1 MVKFGVGQPMTRV
14 EDDRLITGHGR
25 YTDDISFP
33 GQVYAHLVR
42 SPYAHAK
49 LGAIDIADALA
60 AEGVLA
66 VYTAADFDAA
76 GYGEVPNVAYAMVKN
91 RDGSPMFKTTRPILA
106 RDRVRY
112 AGDPIAVV
120 IATSEALARD
130 AGELVMADYDELP
143 VIVDTQAAAS
153 PDAPVIWDENSSNIV
168 YDWEL
173 GDEAAL
179 AEAKAKAAH
188 VTRVELINNRI
199 VVAAMEPRS
208 AIGQYDEQADKYTL
222 HAGSQ
227 GVHGMRAR
235 IAEICL
241 KIPVEKL
248 RVVSDDV
255 GGGFGMKTFAYNEYP
270 IVLFAAKQLGRPV
283 KWTGDR
289 SESFLSDTQGRDHVT
304 EAEIAFDADG
314 HILGVDVR
322 TIANL
327 GAYQS
332 QFAAFIP
339 TLAPRGMHVGVYK
352 VPVLYNRVRAVMTNT
367 VPVDAYRGAGRPE
380 ASYVIERLMD
390 AAARELGIG
399 PDELRRRNFV
409 PAADMPYDNKPSLP
423 FDSGDFD
430 RNLTDALAGSDFD
443 TFETRRTASA
453 SAGKLA
459 GIGIS
464 YYVERT
470 AAGMT
475 EFARLEVDGDG
486 GMVHVYT
493 GQQSNGQGH
502 ETVWTQYVSSR
513 LGVDV
518 EKIKVHAGDSEVLAG
533 GAGTGGSKAV
543 YMATGALG
551 VASET
556 LIQKGREVAANEL
569 EAAVIDVEFRGA
581 DGDPVFAVVGTDKRI
596 DLFSVAKIAETQADL
611 GELSADGEYDQ
622 KGNTFPNGA
631 HVCEVEVDPDT
642 GTLEIKKYTVV
653 DDFGTVLNPLIVAG
667 QVHGGIVQGLGQA
680 MGEHTVYDNESGQLL
695 TGSFQDYWMPRADD
709 MPFFDFKYN
718 EIPAISNALGVKGA
732 GEAGTVGA
740 PAAFI
745 SAVIDALKPLGVTS
759 VDMPVTPQRLWRVMQ
774 DAKQQAAE

>member
-25 YTDDISFP
+25 YTDDITLP
-33 GQVYAHLVR
+33 DQVYAYIVR
-42 SPYAHAK
+42 SPYAHAR
-49 LGAIDIADALA
+49 LGNIDVEDAKS

-66 VYTAADFDAA
+66 VYTIADFDAA

-91 RDGSPMFKTTRPILA
+91 RDGTPMYKTTRPILA
-106 RDRVRY
+106 RDKVRY
-112 AGDPIAVV
+112 AGDPVAVV
-120 IATSEALARD
+120 VATSEALARD
-130 AGELVMADYDELP
+130 AGELVMVDYDDLP
-143 VIVDTQAAAS
+143 VIVDTEKAAS
-153 PDAPVIWDENSSNIV
+153 PDAPVLWEENGSNIV
-168 YDWEL
+168 YDWEM

-179 AEAKAKAAH
+179 AEAKSAAAH
-188 VTRVELINNRI
+188 VTKVRLINNRI
-199 VVAAMEPRS
+199 VVNAMEPRA
-208 AIGQYDEQADKYTL
+208 AIGAYDAAADKYTL
-222 HAGSQ
+222 YSGSQ

-235 IAEICL
+235 IAEGCL
-241 KIPVEKL
+241 NIPVEKL
-248 RVVSDDV
+248 RVISDDV

-304 EAEIAFDADG
+304 EAELALDADG
-314 HILGVDVR
+314 HILGVEVQ

-352 VPVLYNRVRAVMTNT
+352 VPALYNRVKAVMTNT

-399 PDELRRRNFV
+399 PDELRRRNFI
-409 PAADMPYDNKPSLP
+409 PADQMPYNNKPSLP

-430 RNLTDALAGSDFD
+430 RNLTDALARSDFAS
-443 TFETRRTASA
+443 FEDRRSEAASR
-453 SAGKLA
+453 GKLA
-459 GIGIS
+459 GIGLS

-475 EFARLEVDGDG
+475 EFARLEVDPDG
-486 GMVHVYT
+486 GIVHVYT

-513 LGVDV
+513 LGLDVD
-518 EKIKVHAGDSEVLAG
+518 KIKVHAGDSEVLAG

-551 VASET
+551 VASDT
-556 LIQKGREVAANEL
+556 LIEKGRELAANEL
-569 EAAVIDVEFRGA
+569 EAAVVDVEFRGS
-581 DGDPVFAVVGTDKRI
+581 DGEPVFAVVGTDRRI
-596 DLFSVAKIAETQADL
+596 DLFDVARIASTQADL
-611 GELSADGEYDQ
+611 GEFAADGEYDQ

-631 HVCEVEVDPDT
+631 HVCEVEVHPDT
-642 GTLEIKKYTVV
+642 GTFEITRYTVV

-680 MGEHTVYDNESGQLL
+680 MGEHTVYDEETGQLI

-709 MPFFDFKYN
+709 MPFFDFTYN
-718 EIPAISNALGVKGA
+718 EIPARSNEMGVKGA

-745 SAVIDALKPLGVTS
+745 SAIIDALKPYGVTS
-759 VDMPVTPQRLWRVMQ
+759 IDMPVTPQKLWRVMQ
-774 DAKQQAAE
+774 ETGRQAAE

>member
-14 EDDRLITGHGR
+14 EDDRLITGQGR
-25 YTDDISFP
+25 YADDVRMD
-33 GQVYAHLVR
+33 GQAYAVLVR

-49 LGAIDIADALA
+49 LGEIDVSDAKTA
-60 AEGVLA
+60 QGVLG
-66 VYTAADFDAA
+66 VYTIADFDAA
-76 GYGEVPNVAYAMVKN
+76 GFGEVTNAAWAMVKN
-91 RDGSPMFKTTRPILA
+91 RDGTPMYKTTRPVLA

-112 AGDPIAVV
+112 AGEPVAVV
-120 IATSEALARD
+120 VATSELLARD
-130 AGELVMADYDELP
+130 AAELVMVDYDELP
-143 VIVDTQAAAS
+143 VVVDTARAAES
-153 PDAPVIWDENSSNIV
+153 DAPVLFEEHGSNVV

-173 GDEAAL
+173 GDEDAIQ
-179 AEAKAKAAH
+179 EAKSKAAH
-188 VTRVELINNRI
+188 ITKVSLINNRI
-199 VVAAMEPRS
+199 VVNAMEPRAALGVYEAAS
-208 AIGQYDEQADKYTL
+208 EKYTL
-222 HAGSQ
+222 YTGSQ

-235 IAEICL
+235 LADGCL
-241 KIPVEKL
+241 NVPVEKL

-255 GGGFGMKTFAYNEYP
+255 GGGFGMKTFVYNEYP
-270 IVLFAAKQLGRPV
+270 IVLFAAKALGRPV

-304 EAEIAFDADG
+304 EAELMLDEEG
-314 HILGVDVR
+314 LILGVDVR

-339 TLAPRGMHVGVYK
+339 TLAPRGMHTGVYK
-352 VPVLYNRVRAVMTNT
+352 VPALYNRVKAVMTNT

-390 AAARELGIG
+390 AAARETGLGAAEI
-399 PDELRRRNFV
+399 RRRNFI
-409 PAADMPYDNKPSLP
+409 PASEMPYNVRPSLP

-430 RNLTDALAGSDFD
+430 RNLTDALAKSDYD
-443 TFETRRTASA
+443 GFEARRKDAASR
-453 SAGKLA
+453 GKYA

-475 EFARLEVDGDG
+475 EFARLEVDAEHDL
-486 GMVHVYT
+486 VHVYT

-502 ETVWTQYVSSR
+502 ETVWTQYVASR

-551 VASET
+551 VASDN
-556 LIQKGREVAANEL
+556 LIEKGRAIAANEL
-569 EAAVIDVEFRGA
+569 EAAVIDVEFRGS
-581 DGDPVFAVVGTDKRI
+581 DGDPSFGIVGTDRRI
-596 DLFSVAKIAETQADL
+596 GLFDAARIAATQVDI
-611 GELSADGEYDQ
+611 EDFSADGEYDQ

-631 HVCEVEVDPDT
+631 HVCEIEIDGDT
-642 GTLEIKKYTVV
+642 GAFAITRYTVV
-653 DDFGTVLNPLIVAG
+653 DDFGMILNPLIVAG

-680 MGEHTVYDNESGQLL
+680 MGEHAVYDEDSGQLL

-709 MPFFDFKYN
+709 MPFFDVNYN
-718 EIPAISNALGVKGA
+718 EIPARSNELGVKGA

-745 SAVIDALKPLGVTS
+745 AAVIDALQPFGVKR
-759 VDMPVTPQRLWRVMQ
+759 VDMPVTPQKLWRLMASAHV
-774 DAKQQAAE
+774 DAA

>member
-1 MVKFGVGQPMTRV
+1 MVKFGVGQSMTRV
-14 EDDRLITGHGR
+14 EDDRLITGQGR
-25 YTDDISFP
+25 YADDVRMD
-33 GQVYAHLVR
+33 GQVYAVLVR

-49 LGAIDIADALA
+49 LGEVDVSEAKA
-60 AEGVLA
+60 ANGVLG
-66 VYTAADFDAA
+66 VYTIADFDAA
-76 GYGEVPNVAYAMVKN
+76 GFGEVPNVAWAMVKN
-91 RDGSPMFKTTRPILA
+91 RDGTPMYKTTRPILA

-112 AGDPIAVV
+112 AGEPVAVV
-120 IATSEALARD
+120 IATSELLARD
-130 AGELVMADYDELP
+130 AAELVMVDYDELP
-143 VIVDTQAAAS
+143 VVVDTAKAV
-153 PDAPVIWDENSSNIV
+153 DVNAPVLFEEHGSNIV

-173 GDEAAL
+173 GDEADIRA
-179 AEAKAKAAH
+179 AKAKAAH
-188 VTRVELINNRI
+188 ITKVSLVNNRI
-199 VVAAMEPRS
+199 VVNAMEPR
-208 AIGQYDEQADKYTL
+208 AALGVYDPAHEKYTL
-222 HAGSQ
+222 YAGSQ

-235 IAEICL
+235 LADGCL
-241 KIPVEKL
+241 NVPVEKL

-255 GGGFGMKTFAYNEYP
+255 GGGFGMKTFVYNEYP
-270 IVLFAAKQLGRPV
+270 IVLFAAKALQRPV

-304 EAEIAFDADG
+304 DAELMLDKDG
-314 HILGVDVR
+314 IILGVDVR

-339 TLAPRGMHVGVYK
+339 TLAPRGMHTGVYK
-352 VPVLYNRVRAVMTNT
+352 VPALYNRVKAVMTNT

-390 AAARELGIG
+390 AAGRETGLGANEI
-399 PDELRRRNFV
+399 RRRNFI
-409 PAADMPYDNKPSLP
+409 PAGEMPYNVRPSLP

-430 RNLTDALAGSDFD
+430 RNLTDALAKSDYDGFQA
-443 TFETRRTASA
+443 RRGHAA
-453 SAGKLA
+453 ARGKYA

-475 EFARLEVDGDG
+475 EFARLEVDGENDL
-486 GMVHVYT
+486 VHVYT

-502 ETVWTQYVSSR
+502 ETVWTQYVASR

-551 VASET
+551 VASDN
-556 LIQKGREVAANEL
+556 LIEKGRAIAANEL
-569 EAAVIDVEFRGA
+569 EAAVIDIEFRGS
-581 DGDPVFAVVGTDKRI
+581 DGDASFAVVGTDRRI
-596 DLFSVAKIAETQADL
+596 GLFDVAKISATQVDL
-611 GELSADGEYDQ
+611 EEFSADGEYDQ

-631 HVCEVEVDPDT
+631 HVCEIEIDGDT
-642 GTLEIKKYTVV
+642 GAFAITRYTVV
-653 DDFGTVLNPLIVAG
+653 DDFGMILNPLIVAG

-680 MGEHTVYDNESGQLL
+680 MGEHAVYDDESGQLL

-709 MPFFDFKYN
+709 MPFFDVSYN
-718 EIPAISNALGVKGA
+718 EIPARSNELGVKGA

-745 SAVIDALKPLGVTS
+745 SAVIDALQPFGVTS
-759 VDMPVTPQRLWRVMQ
+759 VDMPVTPQKLWRLIAQ
-774 DAKQQAAE
+774 GKANAA

>member
-14 EDDRLITGHGR
+14 EDDRLITGQGR
-25 YTDDISFP
+25 YADDVRMD
-33 GQVYAHLVR
+33 GQAYAVLVR

-49 LGAIDIADALA
+49 LGEIDVSDAKTA
-60 AEGVLA
+60 QGVLG
-66 VYTAADFDAA
+66 VYTIADFDAA
-76 GYGEVPNVAYAMVKN
+76 GFGEVTNAAWAMVKN
-91 RDGSPMFKTTRPILA
+91 RDGTPMYKTTRPILA

-112 AGDPIAVV
+112 AGEPVAVV
-120 IATSEALARD
+120 VATSELLARD
-130 AGELVMADYDELP
+130 AAELVMVDYDELP
-143 VIVDTQAAAS
+143 VVVDTARAAES
-153 PDAPVIWDENSSNIV
+153 DAPVLFEEHGSNVV

-173 GDEAAL
+173 GDEDAIQ
-179 AEAKAKAAH
+179 EAKSKAAH
-188 VTRVELINNRI
+188 VTKVSLINNRI
-199 VVAAMEPRS
+199 VVNAMEPRAALGVYEAAS
-208 AIGQYDEQADKYTL
+208 EKYTL
-222 HAGSQ
+222 YTGSQ

-235 IAEICL
+235 LADGCL
-241 KIPVEKL
+241 NVPVEKL

-255 GGGFGMKTFAYNEYP
+255 GGGFGMKTFVYNEYP
-270 IVLFAAKQLGRPV
+270 IVLFAAKALGRPV

-304 EAEIAFDADG
+304 EAELMLDKEG
-314 HILGVDVR
+314 LILGVDVR

-339 TLAPRGMHVGVYK
+339 TLAPRGMHTGVYK
-352 VPVLYNRVRAVMTNT
+352 VPALYNRVKAVMTNT

-390 AAARELGIG
+390 AAARETGLGAAEI
-399 PDELRRRNFV
+399 RRRNFI
-409 PAADMPYDNKPSLP
+409 PASEMPYNVRPSLP

-430 RNLTDALAGSDFD
+430 RNLTDALAKSDYD
-443 TFETRRTASA
+443 GFEARRKGAASR
-453 SAGKLA
+453 GKYA

-475 EFARLEVDGDG
+475 EFARLEVDAEHDL
-486 GMVHVYT
+486 VHVYT

-502 ETVWTQYVSSR
+502 ETVWTQYVASR

-551 VASET
+551 VASDN
-556 LIQKGREVAANEL
+556 LIEKGRAIAANEL
-569 EAAVIDVEFRGA
+569 EAAVVDVEFRGS
-581 DGDPVFAVVGTDKRI
+581 DGDPSFGIVGTDRRI
-596 DLFSVAKIAETQADL
+596 GLFDVARIAATQVDI
-611 GELSADGEYDQ
+611 EDFSADGEYDQ

-631 HVCEVEVDPDT
+631 HVCEIEIDGDT
-642 GTLEIKKYTVV
+642 GAFAITRYTVV
-653 DDFGTVLNPLIVAG
+653 DDFGMILNPLIVAG

-680 MGEHTVYDNESGQLL
+680 MGEHAVYDEDSGQLL

-709 MPFFDFKYN
+709 MPFFDVNYN
-718 EIPAISNALGVKGA
+718 EIPARSNELGVKGA

-745 SAVIDALKPLGVTS
+745 AAVIDALQPFGVKR
-759 VDMPVTPQRLWRVMQ
+759 VDMPVTPQKLWRLMASAHV
-774 DAKQQAAE
+774 DAA

>member
-1 MVKFGVGQPMTRV
+1 MVKFGVGQPMVRV
-14 EDDRLITGHGR
+14 EDDRLITGQGR
-25 YTDDISFP
+25 YADDVRMD
-33 GQVYAHLVR
+33 GQAYAVLVR
-42 SPYAHAK
+42 SPYAHAV
-49 LGAIDIADALA
+49 LGEIDVADAKA
-60 AEGVLA
+60 AEGVLG
-66 VYTAADFDAA
+66 VYTIADFDAA
-76 GYGEVPNVAYAMVKN
+76 GFGEVTNAAWAMVKN
-91 RDGSPMFKTTRPILA
+91 RDGSPMYKTTRPILA

-112 AGDPIAVV
+112 AGEPVAVV
-120 IATSEALARD
+120 VATSELLARD
-130 AGELVMADYDELP
+130 AAELVMVDYDELP
-143 VIVDTQAAAS
+143 VIVDTAKAAEQG
-153 PDAPVIWDENSSNIV
+153 APILFEEHGSNVV

-173 GDEAAL
+173 GDEASIH
-179 AEAKAKAAH
+179 EAKAKAAH
-188 VTRVELINNRI
+188 VTKVNLINNRI
-199 VVAAMEPRS
+199 VVNAMEPR
-208 AIGQYDEQADKYTL
+208 AALGTYDAETEKYTL
-222 HAGSQ
+222 YAGSQ

-235 IAEICL
+235 LADGCL
-241 KIPVEKL
+241 NVPIEKL
-248 RVVSDDV
+248 RIVSDDV
-255 GGGFGMKTFAYNEYP
+255 GGGFGMKTFVYNEYP
-270 IVLFAAKQLGRPV
+270 IVLFAAKALGRPV

-304 EAEIAFDADG
+304 EAELMLDKEG
-314 HILGVDVR
+314 LILGVDVR

-339 TLAPRGMHVGVYK
+339 TLAPRGMHTGVYK
-352 VPVLYNRVRAVMTNT
+352 VPALYNRVKAVMTNT

-390 AAARELGIG
+390 AAGRETGLG
-399 PDELRRRNFV
+399 PDEIRRRNFI
-409 PAADMPYDNKPSLP
+409 PASEMPYKERPSLP

-430 RNLTDALAGSDFD
+430 RNLTDALATSDYD
-443 TFETRRTASA
+443 GFETRRKEAASR
-453 SAGKLA
+453 GRYA
-459 GIGIS
+459 GIGVS

-475 EFARLEVDGDG
+475 EFARLEVDGEHDL
-486 GMVHVYT
+486 VHVYT

-551 VASET
+551 VASDN
-556 LIQKGREVAANEL
+556 LIEKGRAIAANEL
-569 EAAVIDVEFRGA
+569 EAAVIDIEFRGS
-581 DGDPVFAVVGTDKRI
+581 DGDPSFAVVGTDRRI
-596 DLFSVAKIAETQADL
+596 GLFEVAKLASSQVDL
-611 GELSADGEYDQ
+611 EEFSADGEYDQ

-631 HVCEVEVDPDT
+631 HICEVEIDGDT
-642 GTLEIKKYTVV
+642 GSFEITRYTVV
-653 DDFGTVLNPLIVAG
+653 DDFGMVLNPLIVAG

-680 MGEHTVYDNESGQLL
+680 MGEHAVYDEESGQLL

-709 MPFFDFKYN
+709 MPFFDVSYN
-718 EIPAISNALGVKGA
+718 EIPARSNELGVKGA

-745 SAVIDALKPLGVTS
+745 SAVIDALSPLGVTS
-759 VDMPVTPQRLWRVMQ
+759 VDMPVTPQKLWRLMAAKGA
-774 DAKQQAAE
+774 DAA

>member
-14 EDDRLITGHGR
+14 EDDRLITGQGR
-25 YTDDISFP
+25 YADDVRMD
-33 GQVYAHLVR
+33 GQAYAVLVR

-49 LGAIDIADALA
+49 LGEIDVSDAKTA
-60 AEGVLA
+60 QGVLG
-66 VYTAADFDAA
+66 VYTIADFDAA
-76 GYGEVPNVAYAMVKN
+76 GFGEVTNAAWAMVKN
-91 RDGSPMFKTTRPILA
+91 RDGTPMYKTTRPILA

-112 AGDPIAVV
+112 AGEPVAVV
-120 IATSEALARD
+120 VATSELLARD
-130 AGELVMADYDELP
+130 AAELVMVDYDELP
-143 VIVDTQAAAS
+143 VVVDTARAAES
-153 PDAPVIWDENSSNIV
+153 DAPVLFEEHGSNVV

-173 GDEAAL
+173 GDEDAIQ
-179 AEAKAKAAH
+179 EAKSKAAH
-188 VTRVELINNRI
+188 TTKVSLINNRI
-199 VVAAMEPRS
+199 VVNAMEPRAALGVYEAAS
-208 AIGQYDEQADKYTL
+208 EKYTL
-222 HAGSQ
+222 YTGSQ

-235 IAEICL
+235 LADGCL
-241 KIPVEKL
+241 NVPVEKL

-255 GGGFGMKTFAYNEYP
+255 GGGFGMKTFVYNEYP
-270 IVLFAAKQLGRPV
+270 IVLFAAKALGRPV

-304 EAEIAFDADG
+304 EAELMLDKEG
-314 HILGVDVR
+314 LILGVDVR

-339 TLAPRGMHVGVYK
+339 TLAPRGMHTGVYK
-352 VPVLYNRVRAVMTNT
+352 VPALYNRVKAVMTNT

-390 AAARELGIG
+390 AAARETGLGAAEI
-399 PDELRRRNFV
+399 RRRNFI
-409 PAADMPYDNKPSLP
+409 PASEMPYNVRPSLP

-430 RNLTDALAGSDFD
+430 RNLTDALAKSDYD
-443 TFETRRTASA
+443 GFEARRKDAASR
-453 SAGKLA
+453 GKYA

-475 EFARLEVDGDG
+475 EFARLEVDAEHDL
-486 GMVHVYT
+486 VHVYT

-502 ETVWTQYVSSR
+502 ETVWTQYVASR

-551 VASET
+551 VASDN
-556 LIQKGREVAANEL
+556 LIEKGRAIAANEL
-569 EAAVIDVEFRGA
+569 EAAVIDVEFRGS
-581 DGDPVFAVVGTDKRI
+581 DGDPSFGIVGTDRRI
-596 DLFSVAKIAETQADL
+596 GLFDVARIAATQVDI
-611 GELSADGEYDQ
+611 EDFSADGEYDQ

-631 HVCEVEVDPDT
+631 HVCEIEIDGDT
-642 GTLEIKKYTVV
+642 GAFAITRYTVV
-653 DDFGTVLNPLIVAG
+653 DDFGMILNPLIVAG

-680 MGEHTVYDNESGQLL
+680 MGEHAVYDEDSGQLL

-709 MPFFDFKYN
+709 MPFFDVNYN
-718 EIPAISNALGVKGA
+718 EIPARSNELGVKGA

-745 SAVIDALKPLGVTS
+745 AAVIDALQPFGVKR
-759 VDMPVTPQRLWRVMQ
+759 VDMPVTPQKLWRLMASAHV
-774 DAKQQAAE
+774 DAA

>member
-14 EDDRLITGHGR
+14 EDDRLITGQGR
-25 YTDDISFP
+25 YADDVRMD
-33 GQVYAHLVR
+33 GQAYAVLVR

-49 LGAIDIADALA
+49 LGEIDVSDAKA
-60 AEGVLA
+60 AQGVLG
-66 VYTAADFDAA
+66 VYTIADFDAA
-76 GYGEVPNVAYAMVKN
+76 GFGEVTNAAWAMVKN
-91 RDGSPMFKTTRPILA
+91 RDGTPMYKTTRPILA

-112 AGDPIAVV
+112 AGEPVAVV
-120 IATSEALARD
+120 VATSELLARD
-130 AGELVMADYDELP
+130 AAELVMVDYDELP
-143 VIVDTQAAAS
+143 VVVDTARAAES
-153 PDAPVIWDENSSNIV
+153 DAPVLFEEHGSNVV

-173 GDEAAL
+173 GDEDAIQ
-179 AEAKAKAAH
+179 EAKSKAAH
-188 VTRVELINNRI
+188 VTKVSLINNRI
-199 VVAAMEPRS
+199 VVNAMEPRAALGVYEAAS
-208 AIGQYDEQADKYTL
+208 EKYTL
-222 HAGSQ
+222 YTGSQ

-235 IAEICL
+235 LADGCL
-241 KIPVEKL
+241 NVPVEKL

-255 GGGFGMKTFAYNEYP
+255 GGGFGMKTFVYNEYP
-270 IVLFAAKQLGRPV
+270 IVLFAAKALGRPV

-304 EAEIAFDADG
+304 EAELMLDKEG
-314 HILGVDVR
+314 LILGVDVR

-339 TLAPRGMHVGVYK
+339 TLAPRGMHTGVYK
-352 VPVLYNRVRAVMTNT
+352 VPALYNRVKAVMTNT

-390 AAARELGIG
+390 AAARETGLGAAEI
-399 PDELRRRNFV
+399 RRRNFI
-409 PAADMPYDNKPSLP
+409 PASEMPYNVRPSLP

-430 RNLTDALAGSDFD
+430 RNLTDALAKSDYD
-443 TFETRRTASA
+443 GFEARRKDAASR
-453 SAGKLA
+453 GKYA

-475 EFARLEVDGDG
+475 EFARLEVDAEHDL
-486 GMVHVYT
+486 VHVYT

-502 ETVWTQYVSSR
+502 ETVWTQYVASR

-551 VASET
+551 VASDN
-556 LIQKGREVAANEL
+556 LIEKGRAIAANEL
-569 EAAVIDVEFRGA
+569 EAAVVDVEFRGS
-581 DGDPVFAVVGTDKRI
+581 DGDPSFGIVGTDRRI
-596 DLFSVAKIAETQADL
+596 GLFDVARIAATQVDI
-611 GELSADGEYDQ
+611 EDFSADGEYDQ

-631 HVCEVEVDPDT
+631 HVCEIEIDGDT
-642 GTLEIKKYTVV
+642 GAFAITRYTVV
-653 DDFGTVLNPLIVAG
+653 DDFGMILNPLIVAG

-680 MGEHTVYDNESGQLL
+680 MGEHAVYDEDSGQLL

-709 MPFFDFKYN
+709 MPFFDVNYN
-718 EIPAISNALGVKGA
+718 EIPARSNELGVKGA

-745 SAVIDALKPLGVTS
+745 AAVIDALQPFGVKR
-759 VDMPVTPQRLWRVMQ
+759 VDMPVTPQKLWRLMASAHV
-774 DAKQQAAE
+774 DAA

>member
-14 EDDRLITGHGR
+14 EDDRLITGQGR
-25 YTDDISFP
+25 YADDVRMD
-33 GQVYAHLVR
+33 GQAYAVLVR

-49 LGAIDIADALA
+49 LGEIDVSDAKTA
-60 AEGVLA
+60 QGVLG
-66 VYTAADFDAA
+66 VYTIADFDAA
-76 GYGEVPNVAYAMVKN
+76 GFGEVTNAAWAMVKN
-91 RDGSPMFKTTRPILA
+91 RDGTPMYKTTRPILA

-112 AGDPIAVV
+112 AGEPVAVV
-120 IATSEALARD
+120 VATSELLARD
-130 AGELVMADYDELP
+130 AAELVMVDYDELP
-143 VIVDTQAAAS
+143 VVVDTARAAES
-153 PDAPVIWDENSSNIV
+153 DAPVLFEEHGSNVV

-173 GDEAAL
+173 GDEDAIQ
-179 AEAKAKAAH
+179 EAKSKAAH
-188 VTRVELINNRI
+188 VTKVSLINNRI
-199 VVAAMEPRS
+199 VVNAMEPRAALGVYEAAS
-208 AIGQYDEQADKYTL
+208 EKYTL
-222 HAGSQ
+222 YTGSQ

-235 IAEICL
+235 LADGCL
-241 KIPVEKL
+241 NVPVEKL

-255 GGGFGMKTFAYNEYP
+255 GGGFGMKTFVYNEYP
-270 IVLFAAKQLGRPV
+270 IVLFAAKALGRPV

-304 EAEIAFDADG
+304 EAELMLDKEG
-314 HILGVDVR
+314 LILGVDVR

-339 TLAPRGMHVGVYK
+339 TLAPRGMHTGVYK
-352 VPVLYNRVRAVMTNT
+352 VPALYNRVKAVMTNT

-390 AAARELGIG
+390 AAARETGLGAAEI
-399 PDELRRRNFV
+399 RRRNFI
-409 PAADMPYDNKPSLP
+409 PASEMPYNVRPSLP

-430 RNLTDALAGSDFD
+430 RNLTDALAKSDYD
-443 TFETRRTASA
+443 GFEARRKDAASR
-453 SAGKLA
+453 GKYA

-475 EFARLEVDGDG
+475 EFARLEVDAEHDL
-486 GMVHVYT
+486 VHVYT

-502 ETVWTQYVSSR
+502 ETVWTQYVASR

-551 VASET
+551 VASDN
-556 LIQKGREVAANEL
+556 LIEKGRAIAANEL
-569 EAAVIDVEFRGA
+569 EAAVIDVEFRGS
-581 DGDPVFAVVGTDKRI
+581 DGDPSFGIVGTDRRI
-596 DLFSVAKIAETQADL
+596 GLFDVARIAATQVDI
-611 GELSADGEYDQ
+611 EDFSADGEYDQ

-631 HVCEVEVDPDT
+631 HVCEIEIDGDT
-642 GTLEIKKYTVV
+642 GAFAITRYTVV
-653 DDFGTVLNPLIVAG
+653 DDFGMILNPLIVAG

-680 MGEHTVYDNESGQLL
+680 MGEHAVYDEDSGQLL

-709 MPFFDFKYN
+709 MPFFDVNYN
-718 EIPAISNALGVKGA
+718 EIPARSNELGVKGA

-745 SAVIDALKPLGVTS
+745 AAVIDALQPFGVKR
-759 VDMPVTPQRLWRVMQ
+759 VDMPVTPQKLWRLMASAHV
-774 DAKQQAAE
+774 DAA

>member
-14 EDDRLITGHGR
+14 EDDRLITGQGR
-25 YTDDISFP
+25 YADDVRMD
-33 GQVYAHLVR
+33 GQAYAVLVR

-49 LGAIDIADALA
+49 LGEIDVSDAKTA
-60 AEGVLA
+60 QGVLG
-66 VYTAADFDAA
+66 VYTIADFDAA
-76 GYGEVPNVAYAMVKN
+76 GFGEVTNAAWAMVKN
-91 RDGSPMFKTTRPILA
+91 RDGTPMYKTTRPILA

-112 AGDPIAVV
+112 AGEPVAVV
-120 IATSEALARD
+120 VATSELLARD
-130 AGELVMADYDELP
+130 VAELVMVDYDELP
-143 VIVDTQAAAS
+143 VVVDTARAAES
-153 PDAPVIWDENSSNIV
+153 DAPVLFEEHGSNVV

-173 GDEAAL
+173 GDEDAIQ
-179 AEAKAKAAH
+179 EAKSKAAH
-188 VTRVELINNRI
+188 VTKVSLINNRI
-199 VVAAMEPRS
+199 VVNAMEPRAALGVYEAAS
-208 AIGQYDEQADKYTL
+208 EKYTL
-222 HAGSQ
+222 YTGSQ

-235 IAEICL
+235 LADGCL
-241 KIPVEKL
+241 NVPVEKL

-255 GGGFGMKTFAYNEYP
+255 GGGFGMKTFVYNEYP
-270 IVLFAAKQLGRPV
+270 IVLFAAKALGRPV

-304 EAEIAFDADG
+304 EAELMLDKEG
-314 HILGVDVR
+314 LILGVDVR

-339 TLAPRGMHVGVYK
+339 TLAPRGMHTGVYK
-352 VPVLYNRVRAVMTNT
+352 VPALYNRVKAVMTNT

-390 AAARELGIG
+390 AAARETGLGAAEI
-399 PDELRRRNFV
+399 RRRNFI
-409 PAADMPYDNKPSLP
+409 PASEMPYNVRPSLP

-430 RNLTDALAGSDFD
+430 RNLTDALAKSDYD
-443 TFETRRTASA
+443 GFEARRKDAASR
-453 SAGKLA
+453 GKYA

-475 EFARLEVDGDG
+475 EFARLEVDAEHDL
-486 GMVHVYT
+486 VHVYT

-502 ETVWTQYVSSR
+502 ETVWTQYVASR

-551 VASET
+551 VASDN
-556 LIQKGREVAANEL
+556 LIEKGRAIAANEL
-569 EAAVIDVEFRGA
+569 EAAVIDVEFRGS
-581 DGDPVFAVVGTDKRI
+581 DGDPSFGIVGTDRRI
-596 DLFSVAKIAETQADL
+596 GLFDVARIAATQVDI
-611 GELSADGEYDQ
+611 EDFSADGEYDQ

-631 HVCEVEVDPDT
+631 HVCEIEIDGDT
-642 GTLEIKKYTVV
+642 GAFAITRYTVV
-653 DDFGTVLNPLIVAG
+653 DDFGMILNPLIVAG

-680 MGEHTVYDNESGQLL
+680 MGEHAVYDEDSGQLL

-709 MPFFDFKYN
+709 MPFFDVNYN
-718 EIPAISNALGVKGA
+718 EIPARSNELGVKGA

-745 SAVIDALKPLGVTS
+745 AAVIDALQPFGVKR
-759 VDMPVTPQRLWRVMQ
+759 VDMPVTPQKLWRLMASAHV
-774 DAKQQAAE
+774 DAA

>member
-14 EDDRLITGHGR
+14 EDDRLITGQGR
-25 YTDDISFP
+25 YADDVRMD
-33 GQVYAHLVR
+33 GQAYAVLVR

-49 LGAIDIADALA
+49 LGEIDVSDAKTA
-60 AEGVLA
+60 QGVLG
-66 VYTAADFDAA
+66 VYTIADFDAA
-76 GYGEVPNVAYAMVKN
+76 GFGEVTNAAWAMVKN
-91 RDGSPMFKTTRPILA
+91 RDGTPMYKTTRPILA

-112 AGDPIAVV
+112 AGEPVAVV
-120 IATSEALARD
+120 VATSELLARD
-130 AGELVMADYDELP
+130 AAELVMVDYDELP
-143 VIVDTQAAAS
+143 VVVDTARAAES
-153 PDAPVIWDENSSNIV
+153 DAPVLFEEHGSNVV

-173 GDEAAL
+173 GDEDAIQ
-179 AEAKAKAAH
+179 EAKSKAAH
-188 VTRVELINNRI
+188 VTKVSLINNRI
-199 VVAAMEPRS
+199 VVNAMEPRATLGVYEAAS
-208 AIGQYDEQADKYTL
+208 EKYTL
-222 HAGSQ
+222 YTGSQ

-235 IAEICL
+235 LADGCL
-241 KIPVEKL
+241 NVPVEKL

-255 GGGFGMKTFAYNEYP
+255 GGGFGMKTFVYNEYP
-270 IVLFAAKQLGRPV
+270 IVLFAAKALGRPV

-304 EAEIAFDADG
+304 EAELMLDKEG
-314 HILGVDVR
+314 LILGVDVR

-339 TLAPRGMHVGVYK
+339 TLAPRGMHTGVYK
-352 VPVLYNRVRAVMTNT
+352 VPALYNRVKAVMTNT

-390 AAARELGIG
+390 AAARETGLGAAEI
-399 PDELRRRNFV
+399 RRRNFI
-409 PAADMPYDNKPSLP
+409 PASEMPYNVRPSLP

-430 RNLTDALAGSDFD
+430 RNLTDALAKSDYD
-443 TFETRRTASA
+443 GFEARRKDAASR
-453 SAGKLA
+453 GKYA

-475 EFARLEVDGDG
+475 EFARLEVDVEHDL
-486 GMVHVYT
+486 VHVYT

-502 ETVWTQYVSSR
+502 ETVWTQYVASR

-551 VASET
+551 VASDN
-556 LIQKGREVAANEL
+556 LIEKGRAIAANEL
-569 EAAVIDVEFRGA
+569 EAAVVDVEFRGS
-581 DGDPVFAVVGTDKRI
+581 DGDPSFGIVGTDRRI
-596 DLFSVAKIAETQADL
+596 GLFDVARIAATQVDI
-611 GELSADGEYDQ
+611 EDFSADGEYDQ

-631 HVCEVEVDPDT
+631 HVCEIEIDGDT
-642 GTLEIKKYTVV
+642 GAFAITRYTVV
-653 DDFGTVLNPLIVAG
+653 DDFGMILNPLIVAG

-680 MGEHTVYDNESGQLL
+680 MGEHAVYDEDSGQLL

-709 MPFFDFKYN
+709 MPFFDVNYN
-718 EIPAISNALGVKGA
+718 EIPARSNELGVKGA

-745 SAVIDALKPLGVTS
+745 AAVIDALQPLGVKR
-759 VDMPVTPQRLWRVMQ
+759 VDMPVTPQKLWRLMASAHV
-774 DAKQQAAE
+774 DAA

>member
-14 EDDRLITGHGR
+14 EDDRLITGQGR
-25 YTDDISFP
+25 YADDVRMD
-33 GQVYAHLVR
+33 GQAYAVLVR
-42 SPYAHAK
+42 SPYAHAR
-49 LGAIDIADALA
+49 LGEIDVSDAKTA
-60 AEGVLA
+60 QGVLG
-66 VYTAADFDAA
+66 VYTIADFDAA
-76 GYGEVPNVAYAMVKN
+76 GFGEVTNAAWAMVKN
-91 RDGSPMFKTTRPILA
+91 RDGTPMYKTTRPILA

-112 AGDPIAVV
+112 AGEPVAVV
-120 IATSEALARD
+120 VATSELLARD
-130 AGELVMADYDELP
+130 AAELVMVDYDELP
-143 VIVDTQAAAS
+143 VVVDTARAAES
-153 PDAPVIWDENSSNIV
+153 DAPVLFEEHGSNVV

-173 GDEAAL
+173 GDEDAIQ
-179 AEAKAKAAH
+179 EAKSKAAH
-188 VTRVELINNRI
+188 ITKVSLINNRI
-199 VVAAMEPRS
+199 VVNAMEPRAALGVYEAAS
-208 AIGQYDEQADKYTL
+208 EKYTL
-222 HAGSQ
+222 YTGSQ

-235 IAEICL
+235 LADGCL
-241 KIPVEKL
+241 NVPVEKL

-255 GGGFGMKTFAYNEYP
+255 GGGFGMKTFVYNEYP
-270 IVLFAAKQLGRPV
+270 IVLFAAKALGRPV

-304 EAEIAFDADG
+304 EAELMLDKEG
-314 HILGVDVR
+314 LILGVDVR

-339 TLAPRGMHVGVYK
+339 TLAPRGMHTGVYK
-352 VPVLYNRVRAVMTNT
+352 VPALYNRVKAVMTNT

-390 AAARELGIG
+390 AAARETGLGAAEI
-399 PDELRRRNFV
+399 RRRNFI
-409 PAADMPYDNKPSLP
+409 PASEMPYNVRPSLP

-430 RNLTDALAGSDFD
+430 RNLTDALAKSDYD
-443 TFETRRTASA
+443 GFEARRKDAASR
-453 SAGKLA
+453 GKYA

-475 EFARLEVDGDG
+475 EFARLEVDAEHDL
-486 GMVHVYT
+486 VHVYT

-502 ETVWTQYVSSR
+502 ETVWTQYVASR

-551 VASET
+551 VASDN
-556 LIQKGREVAANEL
+556 LIEKGRAIAANEL
-569 EAAVIDVEFRGA
+569 EAAVVDVEFRGS
-581 DGDPVFAVVGTDKRI
+581 DGDPSFGIVGTDRRI
-596 DLFSVAKIAETQADL
+596 GLFDVARIAATQVDI
-611 GELSADGEYDQ
+611 EDFSADGEYDQ

-631 HVCEVEVDPDT
+631 HVCEIEIDGDT
-642 GTLEIKKYTVV
+642 GAFAITRYTVV
-653 DDFGTVLNPLIVAG
+653 DDFGMILNPLIVAG

-680 MGEHTVYDNESGQLL
+680 MGEHAVYDEDSGQLL

-709 MPFFDFKYN
+709 MPFFDVNYN
-718 EIPAISNALGVKGA
+718 EIPARSNELGVKGA

-745 SAVIDALKPLGVTS
+745 AAVIDALQPFGVKR
-759 VDMPVTPQRLWRVMQ
+759 VDMPVTPQKLWRLMASAHV
-774 DAKQQAAE
+774 DAA

>member
-14 EDDRLITGHGR
+14 EDDRLITGQGR
-25 YTDDISFP
+25 YADDVRMD
-33 GQVYAHLVR
+33 GQAYAVLVR

-49 LGAIDIADALA
+49 LGEIDVSDAKTA
-60 AEGVLA
+60 QGVLG
-66 VYTAADFDAA
+66 VYTIADFDAA
-76 GYGEVPNVAYAMVKN
+76 GFGEVTNAAWAMVKN
-91 RDGSPMFKTTRPILA
+91 RDGTPMYKTTRPILA

-112 AGDPIAVV
+112 AGEPVAVV
-120 IATSEALARD
+120 VATSELLARD
-130 AGELVMADYDELP
+130 AAELVMVDYDELP
-143 VIVDTQAAAS
+143 VVVDTARAAES
-153 PDAPVIWDENSSNIV
+153 DAPVLFEEHGSNVV

-173 GDEAAL
+173 GDEDAIQ
-179 AEAKAKAAH
+179 EAKSKAAH
-188 VTRVELINNRI
+188 ITKVSLINNRI
-199 VVAAMEPRS
+199 VVNAMEPRAALGVYEAAS
-208 AIGQYDEQADKYTL
+208 EKYTL
-222 HAGSQ
+222 YTGSQ

-235 IAEICL
+235 LADGCL
-241 KIPVEKL
+241 NVPVEKL

-255 GGGFGMKTFAYNEYP
+255 GGGFGMKTFVYNEYP
-270 IVLFAAKQLGRPV
+270 IVLFAAKALGRPV

-304 EAEIAFDADG
+304 EAELMLDKEG
-314 HILGVDVR
+314 LILGVDVR

-339 TLAPRGMHVGVYK
+339 TLAPRGMHTGVYK
-352 VPVLYNRVRAVMTNT
+352 VPALYNRVKAVMTNT

-390 AAARELGIG
+390 AAARETGLGAAEI
-399 PDELRRRNFV
+399 RRRNFI
-409 PAADMPYDNKPSLP
+409 PASEMPYNVRPSLP

-430 RNLTDALAGSDFD
+430 RNLTDALAKSDYD
-443 TFETRRTASA
+443 GFEARRKDAASR
-453 SAGKLA
+453 GKYA

-475 EFARLEVDGDG
+475 EFARLEVDAEHDL
-486 GMVHVYT
+486 VHVYT

-502 ETVWTQYVSSR
+502 ETVWTQYVASR

-551 VASET
+551 VASDN
-556 LIQKGREVAANEL
+556 LIEKGRAIAANEL
-569 EAAVIDVEFRGA
+569 EAAVIDVEFRGS
-581 DGDPVFAVVGTDKRI
+581 DGDPSFGIVGTDRRI
-596 DLFSVAKIAETQADL
+596 GLFDVARIAATQVDI
-611 GELSADGEYDQ
+611 EDFSADGEYDQ

-631 HVCEVEVDPDT
+631 HVCEIEIDGDT
-642 GTLEIKKYTVV
+642 GAFAITRYTVV
-653 DDFGTVLNPLIVAG
+653 DDFGMILNPLIVAG

-680 MGEHTVYDNESGQLL
+680 MGEHAVYDEDSGQLL

-709 MPFFDFKYN
+709 MPFFDVNYN
-718 EIPAISNALGVKGA
+718 EIPARSNELGVKGA

-745 SAVIDALKPLGVTS
+745 AAVIDALQPFGVKR
-759 VDMPVTPQRLWRVMQ
+759 VDMPVTPQKLWRLMASAHV
-774 DAKQQAAE
+774 DAA

>member
-14 EDDRLITGHGR
+14 EDDRLITGQGR
-25 YTDDISFP
+25 YADDVRMD
-33 GQVYAHLVR
+33 GQAYAVLVR

-49 LGAIDIADALA
+49 LGEIDVSDAKTA
-60 AEGVLA
+60 QGVLG
-66 VYTAADFDAA
+66 VYTIADFDAA
-76 GYGEVPNVAYAMVKN
+76 GFGEVTNAAWAMVKN
-91 RDGSPMFKTTRPILA
+91 RDGTPMYKTTRPILA

-112 AGDPIAVV
+112 AGEPVAVV
-120 IATSEALARD
+120 VATSELLARD
-130 AGELVMADYDELP
+130 AAELVMVDYDELP
-143 VIVDTQAAAS
+143 VVVDTARAAES
-153 PDAPVIWDENSSNIV
+153 DAPVLFEEHGSNVV

-173 GDEAAL
+173 GDEDAIQ
-179 AEAKAKAAH
+179 EAKSKAAH
-188 VTRVELINNRI
+188 VTKVSLINNRI
-199 VVAAMEPRS
+199 VVNAMEPRAALGVYEAAS
-208 AIGQYDEQADKYTL
+208 EKYTL
-222 HAGSQ
+222 YTGSQ

-235 IAEICL
+235 LADGCL
-241 KIPVEKL
+241 NVPVEKL

-255 GGGFGMKTFAYNEYP
+255 GGGFGMKTFVYNEYP
-270 IVLFAAKQLGRPV
+270 IVLFAAKALGRPV

-304 EAEIAFDADG
+304 EAELMLDKEG
-314 HILGVDVR
+314 LILGVDVR

-339 TLAPRGMHVGVYK
+339 TLAPRGMHTGVYK
-352 VPVLYNRVRAVMTNT
+352 VPALYNRVKAVMTNT

-390 AAARELGIG
+390 AAARETGLGAAEI
-399 PDELRRRNFV
+399 RRRNFI
-409 PAADMPYDNKPSLP
+409 PASEMPYNVRPSLP

-430 RNLTDALAGSDFD
+430 RNLTDALAKSDYD
-443 TFETRRTASA
+443 GFEARRKDAASR
-453 SAGKLA
+453 GKYA

-475 EFARLEVDGDG
+475 EFARLEVDAEHDL
-486 GMVHVYT
+486 VHVYT

-502 ETVWTQYVSSR
+502 ETVWTQYVASR

-551 VASET
+551 VASDN
-556 LIQKGREVAANEL
+556 LIEKGRAIAANEL
-569 EAAVIDVEFRGA
+569 EAAVVDVEFRGS
-581 DGDPVFAVVGTDKRI
+581 DGDPSFGIVGTDRRI
-596 DLFSVAKIAETQADL
+596 GLFDVARIAATQVDI
-611 GELSADGEYDQ
+611 EDFSADGEYDQ

-631 HVCEVEVDPDT
+631 HVCEIEIDGDT
-642 GTLEIKKYTVV
+642 GAFAITRYTVV
-653 DDFGTVLNPLIVAG
+653 DDFGMILNPLIVAG

-680 MGEHTVYDNESGQLL
+680 MGEHAVYDEDSGQLL

-709 MPFFDFKYN
+709 MPFFDVNYN
-718 EIPAISNALGVKGA
+718 EIPARSNELGVKGA

-745 SAVIDALKPLGVTS
+745 AAVIDALQPFGVKR
-759 VDMPVTPQRLWRVMQ
+759 VDMPVTPQKLWRLMASAHV
-774 DAKQQAAE
+774 DAA

>member
-14 EDDRLITGHGR
+14 EDDRLITGQGR
-25 YTDDISFP
+25 YADDVRMD
-33 GQVYAHLVR
+33 GQAYAVLVR

-49 LGAIDIADALA
+49 LGEIDVSDAKTA
-60 AEGVLA
+60 QGVLG
-66 VYTAADFDAA
+66 VYTIADFDAA
-76 GYGEVPNVAYAMVKN
+76 GFGEVTNAAWAMVKN
-91 RDGSPMFKTTRPILA
+91 RDGTPMYKTTRPILA

-112 AGDPIAVV
+112 AGEPVAVV
-120 IATSEALARD
+120 VATSELLARD
-130 AGELVMADYDELP
+130 AAELVMVDYDELP
-143 VIVDTQAAAS
+143 VVVDTARAAES
-153 PDAPVIWDENSSNIV
+153 DAPVLFEEHGSNVV

-173 GDEAAL
+173 GDEDAIQ
-179 AEAKAKAAH
+179 EAKSKAAH
-188 VTRVELINNRI
+188 TTKVSLINNRI
-199 VVAAMEPRS
+199 VVNAMEPRAALGVYEAAS
-208 AIGQYDEQADKYTL
+208 EKYTL
-222 HAGSQ
+222 YTGSQ

-235 IAEICL
+235 LADGCL
-241 KIPVEKL
+241 NVPVEKL

-255 GGGFGMKTFAYNEYP
+255 GGGFGMKTFVYNEYP
-270 IVLFAAKQLGRPV
+270 IVLFAAKALGRPV

-304 EAEIAFDADG
+304 EAELMLDKEG
-314 HILGVDVR
+314 LILGVDVR

-339 TLAPRGMHVGVYK
+339 TLAPRGMHTGVYK
-352 VPVLYNRVRAVMTNT
+352 VPALYNRVKAVMTNT

-390 AAARELGIG
+390 AAARETGLGAAEI
-399 PDELRRRNFV
+399 RRRNFI
-409 PAADMPYDNKPSLP
+409 PASEMPYNVRPSLP

-430 RNLTDALAGSDFD
+430 RNLTDALAKSDYD
-443 TFETRRTASA
+443 GFEARRKDAASR
-453 SAGKLA
+453 GKYA

-475 EFARLEVDGDG
+475 EFARLEVDVEHDL
-486 GMVHVYT
+486 VHVYT

-502 ETVWTQYVSSR
+502 ETVWTQYVASR

-551 VASET
+551 VASDN
-556 LIQKGREVAANEL
+556 LIEKGRAIAANEL
-569 EAAVIDVEFRGA
+569 EAAVVDVEFRGS
-581 DGDPVFAVVGTDKRI
+581 DGDPSFGIVGTDRRI
-596 DLFSVAKIAETQADL
+596 GLFDVARIAATQVDI
-611 GELSADGEYDQ
+611 EDFSADGEYDQ

-631 HVCEVEVDPDT
+631 HVCEIEIDGDT
-642 GTLEIKKYTVV
+642 GAFAITRYTVV
-653 DDFGTVLNPLIVAG
+653 DDFGMILNPLIVAG

-680 MGEHTVYDNESGQLL
+680 MGEHAVYDEDSGQLL

-709 MPFFDFKYN
+709 MPFFDVNYN
-718 EIPAISNALGVKGA
+718 EIPARSNELGVKGA

-745 SAVIDALKPLGVTS
+745 AAVIDALQPFGVKR
-759 VDMPVTPQRLWRVMQ
+759 VDMPVTPQKLWRLMASAHV
-774 DAKQQAAE
+774 DAA